1 MWKNRLCGLDL
12 GTFGCKGA
20 LVTTDGRVWPPRRR
34 SLPTRRPEPGSAEQD
49 PEDWFTSFS
58 WVTLELAQAVGAERW
73 RAIGL
78 SAMLPTLVLTDGT
91 GAAATP
97 GGAGAPL
104 LGAIRWDRPRSGLIT
119 SR

>member
-73 RAIGL
+73 QAIACRRCCPRWFSQTAPVPPPPPAVPVPPTPRWARSRA
-78 SAMLPTLVLTDGT
+78 
-91 GAAATP
+91 
-97 GGAGAPL
+97 
-104 LGAIRWDRPRSGLIT
+104 
-119 SR
+119 